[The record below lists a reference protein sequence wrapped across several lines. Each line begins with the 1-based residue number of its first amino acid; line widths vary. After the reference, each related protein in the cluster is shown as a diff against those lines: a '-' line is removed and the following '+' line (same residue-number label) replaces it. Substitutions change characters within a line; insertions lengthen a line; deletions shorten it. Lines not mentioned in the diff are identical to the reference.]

1 MNLLEV
7 PMEHE
12 HLTLTQRTRDEKT
25 EVCRW
30 TIPYTRASG
39 TEDAIVVVTLAC
51 PKDPTFR
58 LAVQDAQRAF
68 ERKVNE
74 ILEDGGV
81 FACSI
86 SLPS

>member
-12 HLTLTQRTRDEKT
+12 HADVHSAALGERVEI
-25 EVCRW
+25 CRW
-30 TIPYTRASG
+30 TVPYTRASG
-39 TEDAIVVVTLAC
+39 TEDTLVVVTLCC
-51 PKDPTFR
+51 PKDPVFR